1 MKKKN
6 KKPLVIFLV
15 ILVVVEA
22 IGIWYFWAASNKSTT
37 NTTTTVSEKQVSTQT
52 IEKTLTASGEIETA
66 STQKLS
72 LTTTKYFK
80 TMCVEENDEVKQ
92 GENILQYT
100 DGTYL
105 TADYDCLISSYS
117 VPETSAICTSSNY
130 VEVKSLDSLQMTISV
145 DETEIVYL
153 TKGQSVEITISA
165 LDDKKYSGTISK
177 INELGT
183 YASSGT
189 TFTATVT
196 LENDD
201 NIKLGMSASSTVVLQ
216 KVENV
221 IAVPVEAIQTKQSEK
236 YVVVVNGDGTTTDTT
251 VTTGISDDEYVE
263 IKSGLSGNEKIQVV
277 TSSTTSTGTSSSS
290 SSSNKQSIMSGTSG
304 GMQSGGAMPSGGS
317 MPSGGTMPSGSGAS
331 SSGTQK

>member
-52 IEKTLTASGEIETA
+52 IEKTLTASGEIETT

-290 SSSNKQSIMSGTSG
+290 SSSNKQSMMSGTSG

>member
-290 SSSNKQSIMSGTSG
+290 SSSNKQSMMSGTSG